1 MGGISSG
8 QPGEAS
14 ARSSIVTL
22 INSCVGVGVLSLPY
36 AFRAAGWAGGLALL
50 AFVAFTEAFTLY
62 VLSRY
67 AEHTDATTYSTVVRD
82 CLGGPPIPW
91 EVCVFVGGKPAGG
104 SRAM

>member
-67 AEHTDATTYSTVVRD
+67 AEHTDATTYSTVVRAGSARPGPGAGV
-82 CLGGPPIPW
+82 CALTTSLLGG
-91 EVCVFVGGKPAGG
+91 G
-104 SRAM
+104 RL